1 MASRPPI
8 PPMLYDQP
16 IPEGGSDRFSEEAA
30 TYAVRGVDTPNL
42 DQGIEAIRA
51 VVKTLPARPG
61 VYRMLNAEAEVL
73 YVGKARNL
81 KARVGSYTQPNRQ
94 PNRILRMISQTRSMT
109 IMTTNTE
116 AEALLLEANVIKR
129 FRPPYNVLL
138 RDDKGFPY
146 IYLREDHSFAQITKH
161 RGAKKGKG
169 EYYGPFASIFAV
181 NNTLNTLQKV
191 FQLRSCTDSFFQN
204 RSRPCL
210 LYQIKRCCGPC
221 VERVTPDEYTQR
233 VQEAKS
239 FLSGKSS
246 DAQKRLAAQM
256 QSASDAMEFEK
267 AVTFRDRLRAL
278 TYVQQDQG
286 IHAGG
291 AGDAD
296 VIALAMKG
304 GICCIQIFFMR
315 GGQNWGNRALFPR
328 IDKSDT
334 PDDVL
339 MAFVAQFYEDKQPP
353 KRILLDRKL
362 PEMDLL
368 ADALSVR
375 AEYRVSLEFP
385 QRGPLTAVTENAA
398 KNAAEALERK
408 LIESASQSRHLAAVA
423 EIFDLGEPPQR
434 IEIYDNSHIQGAHAT
449 GAMVVAGPDGFMKNC
464 YRKFN
469 IKNSELTPGDD
480 FGMMREVLTRRFAR
494 LVNND
499 PDKPDDESQT
509 APDLVLIDGGRGQ
522 LHAAMDVLAE
532 LGIEDVPL
540 VGIAKGPDR
549 NAGREIFHLP
559 NGSELSLE
567 VNSPALFYIQ
577 RLRDEAHRFAI
588 GTHRNKRSKAIE
600 SNPLDEVPG
609 IGPSRKKALLMHFGS
624 GRAVQRAAMLDLQK
638 VDGIS
643 DAMARTI
650 YEHFHPQGR

>member
-8 PPMLYDQP
+8 PPQLYDQP
-16 IPEGGSDRFSEEAA
+16 IPELGKDRFSEEAA

-42 DQGIEAIRA
+42 DQGIEAIKA

-61 VYRMLNAEAEVL
+61 VYRMLNADADVL

-81 KARVGSYTQPNRQ
+81 KARVSSYTQPNRQ
-94 PNRILRMISQTRSMT
+94 PNRLLRMISQTRSMT
-109 IMTTNTE
+109 IVTTNTE
-116 AEALLLEANVIKR
+116 AEALLLEANLIKR

-146 IYLREDHSFAQITKH
+146 IYLREDHAFAQITKH

-169 EYYGPFASIFAV
+169 QYYGPFASAVAV

-210 LYQIKRCCGPC
+210 LHQIKRCCAPC
-221 VERVTPDEYTQR
+221 VERVTSAEYLQL
-233 VQEAKS
+233 VDEAKA
-239 FLSGKSS
+239 FLSGRSS

-256 QSASDAMEFEK
+256 QAASEAMEFEQ
-267 AVTFRDRLRAL
+267 AAAFRDRLRAL

-286 IHAGG
+286 IHAGS

-304 GICCIQIFFMR
+304 GTCCIQIFFLR

-353 KRILLDRKL
+353 RRILLDRKL

-375 AEYRVSLEFP
+375 AEYRVSLEYP
-385 QRGPLTAVTENAA
+385 QRGSLTAVIENAA

-408 LIESASQSRHLAAVA
+408 LIESASQSRHLASVA
-423 EIFDLGEPPQR
+423 EIFDLGESPQR
-434 IEIYDNSHIQGAHAT
+434 IEVYDNSHIQGAHAT
-449 GAMVVAGPDGFMKNC
+449 GAMIVAGPDGFMKNC

-480 FGMMREVLTRRFAR
+480 FGMMREVLSRRFAR
-494 LVNND
+494 LVNDD
-499 PDKPDDESQT
+499 PDKPEDESNT

-522 LHAAMDVLAE
+522 LNAAMQVLAE
-532 LGIEDVPL
+532 LGIDDVPL

-600 SNPLDEVPG
+600 SNPLDDVPG

-624 GRAVQRAAMLDLQK
+624 GRAVQRAGMLDLQK

-650 YEHFHPQGR
+650 YEHFHPQG

>member
-8 PPMLYDQP
+8 PPLLYDQP

-81 KARVGSYTQPNRQ
+81 KARVSNYTQTNRQ
-94 PNRILRMISQTRSMT
+94 PNRLLRMISQTRSMT
-109 IMTTNTE
+109 IVTTNTE
-116 AEALLLEANVIKR
+116 AEALLLEANLIKR

-146 IYLREDHSFAQITKH
+146 IYLREDHDFAQITKH

-169 EYYGPFASIFAV
+169 QYYGPFASAVAV

-210 LYQIKRCCGPC
+210 LYQIKRCCAPC
-221 VERVTPDEYTQR
+221 VERVKADDY
-233 VQEAKS
+233 VQLVEEAKA

-267 AVTFRDRLRAL
+267 AAAFRDRLRAL

-304 GICCIQIFFMR
+304 GTCCIQIFFMR

-334 PDDVL
+334 PDEVL

-362 PEMDLL
+362 PEMELL

-375 AEYRVSLEFP
+375 AEYRVSLEWP
-385 QRGPLTAVTENAA
+385 QRGPLTAITENAA

-408 LIESASQSRHLAAVA
+408 LIESASQSRHLASVA

-434 IEIYDNSHIQGAHAT
+434 IEVYDNSHIQGAHAT
-449 GAMVVAGPDGFMKNC
+449 GAMIVAGPDGFMKNC

-480 FGMMREVLTRRFAR
+480 FGMMREVLSRRFAR
-494 LVNND
+494 LVNSD
-499 PDKPDDESQT
+499 PDKPEDESQV

-522 LHAAMDVLAE
+522 LNAAMEVLAE
-532 LGIEDVPL
+532 LGIDDVPL

-600 SNPLDEVPG
+600 SNPLDDVSG

-624 GRAVQRAAMLDLQK
+624 GRAVQRAGMADLQK

-650 YEHFHPQGR
+650 YEHFHPQG

>member
-1 MASRPPI
+1 
-8 PPMLYDQP
+8 MLYDQP
-16 IPEGGSDRFSEEAA
+16 IPEGGGDRFSEEAA
-30 TYAVRGVDTPNL
+30 AYAVRGVDTPNL

-61 VYRMLNAEAEVL
+61 VYRMLNADGEVL

-81 KARVGSYTQPNRQ
+81 KARVSSYTQTNRQ
-94 PNRILRMISQTRSMT
+94 TNRLLRMISQTRSMT
-109 IMTTNTE
+109 IVTTNTE
-116 AEALLLEANVIKR
+116 AEALMLEANMIKR

-138 RDDKGFPY
+138 RDDKAFPY
-146 IYLREDHSFAQITKH
+146 IYLRDDHDFAQISKH
-161 RGAKKGKG
+161 RGARKGKG
-169 EYYGPFASIFAV
+169 QYYGPFASGKAV
-181 NNTLNTLQKV
+181 NDTLNTLQKV

-210 LYQIKRCCGPC
+210 LYQIKRCSGPC
-221 VERVTPDEYTQR
+221 VNRIAPGEYRET
-233 VQEAKS
+233 VSEAKA
-239 FLSGKSS
+239 FLSGRSS
-246 DAQKRLAAQM
+246 DAQKRLASQM
-256 QSASDAMEFEK
+256 QTASDAMEFEQ
-267 AVTFRDRLRAL
+267 AAAFRDRLRAL

-286 IHAGG
+286 IHAGT
-291 AGDAD
+291 AMDAD
-296 VIALAMKG
+296 VIALAIKG
-304 GICCIQIFFMR
+304 GTCCIQIFFMR
-315 GGQNWGNRALFPR
+315 GGRNWGNRALFPR

-334 PDDVL
+334 PDDVM

-375 AEYRVSLEFP
+375 AEYRVSLEYP
-385 QRGPLTAVTENAA
+385 QRGPLTAITENAA

-423 EIFDLGEPPQR
+423 EIFDLGESPQR
-434 IEIYDNSHIQGAHAT
+434 IEVYDNSHIQGAHAT
-449 GAMVVAGPDGFMKNC
+449 GAMIVAGPDGFMKNC

-522 LHAAMDVLAE
+522 LNAAMEVLTE
-532 LGIEDVPL
+532 LGIDDVPL

-559 NGSELSLE
+559 NGTELSLE
-567 VNSPALFYIQ
+567 MNSPALFYIQ

-588 GTHRNKRSKAIE
+588 GTHRNKRSKAIA
-600 SNPLDEVPG
+600 SNPLDNVPG
-609 IGPSRKKALLMHFGS
+609 IGPARKKALLMHFGS
-624 GRAVQRAAMLDLQK
+624 GRAAARAGMVDLQR

-643 DAMARTI
+643 EAMARTI
-650 YEHFHPQGR
+650 YEHFHRQG

>member
-8 PPMLYDQP
+8 PPQLYDQP
-16 IPEGGSDRFSEEAA
+16 IPEGGADRFSEEAA

-42 DQGIEAIRA
+42 DQGIEAIKA

-61 VYRMLNAEAEVL
+61 VYRMLNADADVL

-81 KARVGSYTQPNRQ
+81 KARVNSYTQPNRQ
-94 PNRILRMISQTRSMT
+94 PNRLLRMISQTRSMT
-109 IMTTNTE
+109 IVTTNTE
-116 AEALLLEANVIKR
+116 AEALLLEANLIKR

-146 IYLREDHSFAQITKH
+146 IYLREDHAFAQITKH

-169 EYYGPFASIFAV
+169 QYYGPFASAVAV

-210 LYQIKRCCGPC
+210 LYQIKRCCAPC
-221 VERVTPDEYTQR
+221 VERVSPSDYLQR
-233 VQEAKS
+233 VEEAKA
-239 FLSGKSS
+239 FLSGRSS

-256 QSASDAMEFEK
+256 QAASEATEFEQ
-267 AVTFRDRLRAL
+267 AAAFRDRLRAL

-286 IHAGG
+286 IHAGS

-296 VIALAMKG
+296 VIALAIKG
-304 GICCIQIFFMR
+304 GTCCIQIFFMR

-339 MAFVAQFYEDKQPP
+339 MAFVAQFYDDKQPP

-362 PEMDLL
+362 PEMELL

-375 AEYRVSLEFP
+375 AEYRVSVEYP
-385 QRGPLTAVTENAA
+385 QRGPLTAITENAA
-398 KNAAEALERK
+398 KNAMEALERK
-408 LIESASQSRHLAAVA
+408 LIESASQSRHLASVA
-423 EIFDLGEPPQR
+423 AIFDLGESPQR
-434 IEIYDNSHIQGAHAT
+434 IEVYDNSHIQGAHAT
-449 GAMVVAGPDGFMKNC
+449 GAMIVAGPEGFMKNC

-494 LVNND
+494 LVDND
-499 PDKPDDESQT
+499 PDKPDDESHT

-522 LHAAMDVLAE
+522 LSAAMQVLAE
-532 LGIEDVPL
+532 LGIDDVPL

-600 SNPLDEVPG
+600 SNPLDDVPG

-650 YEHFHPQGR
+650 YEHFHPQG

>member
-8 PPMLYDQP
+8 LPQLYDQP
-16 IPEGGSDRFSEEAA
+16 IPDVGADRFSEEAA

-42 DQGIEAIRA
+42 NQGIDAIKA

-61 VYRMLNAEAEVL
+61 VYRMLNADADVL

-81 KARVGSYTQPNRQ
+81 KARVNSYTQPNRQ
-94 PNRILRMISQTRSMT
+94 PNRLLRMISQTRSMT
-109 IMTTNTE
+109 IVTTNTE
-116 AEALLLEANVIKR
+116 AEALLLEANLIKR

-146 IYLREDHSFAQITKH
+146 IYLREDHDFAQITKH

-169 EYYGPFASIFAV
+169 QYYGPFASAVAV

-210 LYQIKRCCGPC
+210 LYQIKRCCAPC
-221 VERVTPDEYTQR
+221 VERITPSDYLQR
-233 VQEAKS
+233 VDEAKA
-239 FLSGKSS
+239 FLSGQSS
-246 DAQKRLAAQM
+246 DAQKRLAEQM
-256 QSASDAMEFEK
+256 QAASNAMAFEQ
-267 AVTFRDRLRAL
+267 AAAFRDRLRAL

-286 IHAGG
+286 IHASN

-304 GICCIQIFFMR
+304 GTCCIQIFFMR

-334 PDDVL
+334 PDEVM

-375 AEYRVSLEFP
+375 AEYRVSLEYP
-385 QRGPLTAVTENAA
+385 QRGSLTAVTENAA

-408 LIESASQSRHLAAVA
+408 LIESASQSRHLASVA
-423 EIFDLGEPPQR
+423 EIFDLAESPQR
-434 IEIYDNSHIQGAHAT
+434 IEVYDNSHIQGAHAT
-449 GAMVVAGPDGFMKNC
+449 GAMIVAGPDGFMKNS

-480 FGMMREVLTRRFAR
+480 FGMMREVLSRRFAR

-499 PDKPDDESQT
+499 PDKPEDESHT

-522 LHAAMDVLAE
+522 LNAAMQVLAE
-532 LGIEDVPL
+532 LGIDDVPL

-600 SNPLDEVPG
+600 SNPLDDVPG
-609 IGPSRKKALLMHFGS
+609 IGPLRKKALLMHFGS
-624 GRAVQRAAMLDLQK
+624 GRAVQRAGMLDLQK

-643 DAMARTI
+643 DTIARTI
-650 YEHFHPQGR
+650 YEHFHPQG